1 MSQIK
6 GVVKKWVIEKGFGF
20 IQATDGSGDMF
31 VHYRQIQGGRTTLN
45 VGENVTYTTGTD
57 AITGKIVAENVVG
70 DGTGTPAPE
79 GAGRGGRGGFAGRG
93 GRSACFAYQR
103 GACRF
108 GESCRFLHQATGAV
122 VGSGAGFGGAWG
134 GQGRG
139 AVAQLSEGYGQG
151 VIGGAAPQARYG
163 PYGGVQPQ
171 GYSPQ
176 PAVGVYGQQA
186 VGASM
191 QQVPGVGAY
200 GQQPAAGS
208 YNPQQGGQQSNSYVQ
223 QGVQG
228 YPQQQPVAAA
238 GYNQQGVASNM
249 YSQKPVGVGT
259 YGEHPGMSGVNA
271 YEPSAANSYSSRGA
285 YGQQGVGGGA
295 PAAPARGGYQQF

>member
-1 MSQIK
+1 MSQIN

-57 AITGKIVAENVVG
+57 AVTGKIVAENVVG

-93 GRSACFAYQR
+93 ARRACYAYQR

-139 AVAQLSEGYGQG
+139 AVAQISEGYGQG

-176 PAVGVYGQQA
+176 PAVGVYGQPA

-208 YNPQQGGQQSNSYVQ
+208 YNPQQGGQQSSSYVQ
-223 QGVQG
+223 PGVQG
-228 YPQQQPVAAA
+228 YPQQQPVGAA
-238 GYNQQGVASNM
+238 GYNQPGVASNM
-249 YSQKPVGVGT
+249 YSQKPVAVGT
-259 YGEHPGMSGVNA
+259 YGDQPGLSGVNA
-271 YEPSAANSYSSRGA
+271 YDQGAANSYPSRGA
-285 YGQQGVGGGA
+285 YGQQGVSGGA

>member
-20 IQATDGSGDMF
+20 IQASDGSGDMF

-57 AITGKIVAENVVG
+57 KITGKIVAENVVG

-79 GAGRGGRGGFAGRG
+79 GAGRGGGFAGR
-93 GRSACFAYQR
+93 GRSACFAFQR

-108 GESCRFLHQATGAV
+108 GENCRFLHQATGAV
-122 VGSGAGFGGAWG
+122 AGSSPGFGGAWG

-139 AVAQLSEGYGQG
+139 VGAQLSEGYGQG
-151 VIGGAAPQARYG
+151 AIGGAPQARYG
-163 PYGGVQPQ
+163 PYGVQAQ

-176 PAVGVYGQQA
+176 PAAVGVYGQQG
-186 VGASM
+186 VGASL
-191 QQVPGVGAY
+191 QQVPGAGAY
-200 GQQPAAGS
+200 GQAQQAAAGN
-208 YNPQQGGQQSNSYVQ
+208 YNQPQGGQPSNSYVQ

-228 YPQQQPVAAA
+228 YPQQQAVGSA
-238 GYNQQGVASNM
+238 GYSQQGVASNM
-249 YSQKPVGVGT
+249 YSQKPVSAGT
-259 YGEHPGMSGVNA
+259 YGEQQGMSGVNA
-271 YEPSAANSYSSRGA
+271 YGGSAANSYPSRGA
-285 YGQQGVGGGA
+285 YGQQGIGGGA
-295 PAAPARGGYQQF
+295 PAGPARGGYQQF